1 MKKLTT
7 ILLLFLCMTAFCS
20 SDTIGRK
27 EFKLGIIFSPEG
39 LTEISKLRLDGDNG
53 YNLERSYFNYVVGIV
68 GQFPITQKLDIGTG
82 ITYSQQDLKG
92 TYYCAYC
99 NSLPF
104 EPERLNLRF
113 LEIPVFIQYNL
124 LNSKIKL
131 HVQAGFIGSYLIS
144 RPDLNLYNRQD
155 LNYASNTSFNRPLS
169 KGFLGIGTNIDIGKK
184 INFQLTPTYR
194 YSFNYLFNDTNLKMH
209 SLGITAGMTYRI
221 NK

>member
-7 ILLLFLCMTAFCS
+7 ILLLCLSLTAFCS
-20 SDTIGRK
+20 SDTLGRK

-39 LTEISKLRLDGDNG
+39 LTEISFLRLDGDIG
-53 YNLERSYFNYVVGIV
+53 YNLERSYFNYVVGIF

-92 TYYCAYC
+92 TFYCTTC

-144 RPDLNLYNRQD
+144 RPDLILFSRPD

-209 SLGITAGMTYRI
+209 SLGIAVGLTYRI